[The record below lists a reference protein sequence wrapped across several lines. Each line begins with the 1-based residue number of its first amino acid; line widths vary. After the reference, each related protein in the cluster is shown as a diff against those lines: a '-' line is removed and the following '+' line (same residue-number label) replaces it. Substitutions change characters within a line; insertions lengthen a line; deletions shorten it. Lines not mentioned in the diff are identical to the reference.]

1 MPRNHGEA
9 RCRVCCAPF
18 TRRGANQRTCTSEVC
33 KRTARAA
40 QLAAWRARSLV
51 VVERHY
57 RKPRPDTCSMGYSDE
72 QLAFLRALQAAK
84 LTGGPR
90 MDLAAAFAVARALGY
105 RRTAPPD
112 PAYAGLV
119 AEARTG

>member
-9 RCRVCCAPF
+9 RCRVCRAPF
-18 TRRGANQRTCTSEVC
+18 TRRGANQRTCTSEAC

-51 VVERHY
+51 VVERNY
-57 RKPRPDTCSMGYSDE
+57 RKPRSDTCMMGYSDE
-72 QLAFLRALQAAK
+72 QLAFLRALQVAK
-84 LTGGPR
+84 LVGTGRP
-90 MDLAAAFAVARALGY
+90 DWPAVLAVLRSLGY

-112 PAYAGLV
+112 PAYAGLAV
-119 AEARTG
+119 RIL